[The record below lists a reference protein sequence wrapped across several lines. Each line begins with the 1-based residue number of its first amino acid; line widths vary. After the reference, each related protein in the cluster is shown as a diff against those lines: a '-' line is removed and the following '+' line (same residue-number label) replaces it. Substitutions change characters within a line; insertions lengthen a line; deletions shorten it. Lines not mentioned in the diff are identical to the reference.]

1 MGALFDGDPLRTPVE
16 DMNKYVAAHIR
27 RCKSQHIPL
36 KMLLADVADI
46 LDGGMMSL
54 DPGLAG
60 VADDRVLVG
69 RLVEIWG
76 FVWRGILPY
85 WEAVMLPLKSEGRR
99 PQDWGDGGGG
109 SGEEKDL
116 AHMMDTRRMALVSFR
131 DNVVLPLFSRLR
143 IVFSRLQLD
152 FSSALPNVTESVAR
166 VLQCISVLAS
176 ILSNDEAQGKIDE
189 LAKTLKHNWLSRGRA
204 GRNRRGFVPQ
214 KTRAVGGVL

>member
-1 MGALFDGDPLRTPVE
+1 SIGTAEDWNFVRRAMGALFDGDPLRTPVE

-85 WEAVMLPLKSEGRR
+85 WEAV
-99 PQDWGDGGGG
+99 
-109 SGEEKDL
+109 
-116 AHMMDTRRMALVSFR
+116 
-131 DNVVLPLFSRLR
+131 
-143 IVFSRLQLD
+143 
-152 FSSALPNVTESVAR
+152 
-166 VLQCISVLAS
+166 
-176 ILSNDEAQGKIDE
+176 
-189 LAKTLKHNWLSRGRA
+189 
-204 GRNRRGFVPQ
+204 
-214 KTRAVGGVL
+214 